1 MFQVRFIKRP
11 GKAQVFSQ
19 AEACRICSVQWKSS
33 MSANLQTVGYR
44 EATFG
49 IAALSKDTNNKKKK
63 INKKAC

>member
-1 MFQVRFIKRP
+1 M
-11 GKAQVFSQ
+11 FSQ

-49 IAALSKDTNNKKKK
+49 IAALSKDTNKNNNNLKKKLS
-63 INKKAC
+63 NT